1 LLQKL
6 FERATNGAIILP
18 LAICKLVSK
27 FSPTFMMVWLAKFTK
42 WYSILCIRLLY
53 RKQLK
58 RHYTDRNQVV
68 RPGEMTPDEFR
79 ENEKRKYSS
88 ARQSRLLLPVFDEE
102 HNRARAAVGLPPV
115 S

>member
-1 LLQKL
+1 LIQKV
-6 FERATNGAIILP
+6 FERVTTGVIILP

-27 FSPTFMMVWLAKFTK
+27 FSPTFIMVWLAKFTK

-53 RKQLK
+53 RRQLK
-58 RHYTDRNQVV
+58 RHYTDRKQVV
-68 RPGEMTPDEFR
+68 PPGGMTPDEFR
-79 ENEKRKYSS
+79 ESEKRKHSS

-102 HNRARAAVGLPPV
+102 HDRARAAVGLPPV